1 MALWAATGALP
12 VKEASRAAWLGWSGG
27 ESRLRLRLPSA
38 RQHRTA
44 VTHEATHTSVVDRT
58 RRDASFVNRSSKIVP
73 SYTKIVRNNLMFP

>member
-27 ESRLRLRLPSA
+27 ESRRRRRLPSA

-44 VTHEATHTSVVDRT
+44 VTHENATHTSVVDRT
-58 RRDASFVNRSSKIVP
+58 RRDAEFRSEVP
-73 SYTKIVRNNLMFP
+73 R